1 MKAMQVQILN
11 KSWNSKLFVR
21 RQQNIWTNFDSP
33 FAQFPFPLPF
43 PFDRKN
49 NRISVFALHYR
60 YLRGLRSAQYLRNAD
75 AYLLPHCRVILSLQ
89 HFDTR
94 RLKQIELRDSF
105 PLLVT
110 VPVPVSVPFPFAGAL
125 SNPLALLDRYLL
137 RSRAHFKYLG
147 CCW

>member
-11 KSWNSKLFVR
+11 KSWKSKLFVR

-33 FAQFPFPLPF
+33 FAQFPFPLTFPF
-43 PFDRKN
+43 PFDRTN

-60 YLRGLRSAQYLRNAD
+60 YSRGLCSVPYLRSAD
-75 AYLLPHCRVILSLQ
+75 AYLLSHSLQ

-94 RLKQIELRDSF
+94 RLKQIELRDSC

-110 VPVPVSVPFPFAGAL
+110 VPVPIPVSVPFPFAGAL
-125 SNPLALLDRYLL
+125 SNPLALSDSYLL